1 VERGFGGG
9 RRGGCSE
16 DPAPAGGGAGGWEEA
31 DGGVLGCTRELGSL
45 GSGLKR
51 SLGR

>member
-1 VERGFGGG
+1 VERGFGGVCAAG
-9 RRGGCSE
+9 AARIQHRRAAE
-16 DPAPAGGGAGGWEEA
+16 LGWEEA
-31 DGGVLGCTRELGSL
+31 CGGVLGCPRELGRL